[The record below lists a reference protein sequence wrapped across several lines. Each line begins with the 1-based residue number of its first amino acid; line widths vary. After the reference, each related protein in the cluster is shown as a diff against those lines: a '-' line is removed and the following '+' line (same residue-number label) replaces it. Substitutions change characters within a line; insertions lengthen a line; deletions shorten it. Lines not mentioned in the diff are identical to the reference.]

1 VKQVLLSE
9 HCRLS
14 SILIAEMKSPVTYKL
29 FVITCI
35 IPIQVAGAVL
45 RDSSGCDAL
54 ADQVLSSLSTR
65 QSEGVNEDALGG
77 GERDEVGNLYVC
89 TCACFSGVE

>member
-1 VKQVLLSE
+1 MKQVLLSE
-9 HCRLS
+9 HRRLS
-14 SILIAEMKSPVTYKL
+14 AILIAKMKTPVTYEL

-35 IPIQVAGAVL
+35 IPIKVAGAVL